1 MGIETNKQRN
11 NPEINQSWKN
21 VSPTGFEPAS
31 TAPLGRVKKSV
42 LAHIPSA
49 TETTVDSSSVYLHS
63 SNFNKFRSLT
73 DKLTTTNTKT
83 RTTENPTSCQYEII
97 LLLEQ
102 GNHYF
107 TITDYTDD
115 TNRKVRS
122 GEERY

>member
-1 MGIETNKQRN
+1 M
-11 NPEINQSWKN
+11 NQSWKN
-21 VSPTGFEPAS
+21 VSPTGLEPAS

-83 RTTENPTSCQYEII
+83 QTTETQRAANTKLFCYWSKGIII
-97 LLLEQ
+97 LQ
-102 GNHYF
+102 
-107 TITDYTDD
+107 
-115 TNRKVRS
+115 
-122 GEERY
+122 